1 MVARGFGAAAVLLAL
16 VLTLFLIARA
26 LGGKAPGELSDR
38 QRRRALEASKRDLD
52 RFTIRA
58 NRAAPLDEFEP
69 PASLEKVTA

>member
-38 QRRRALEASKRDLD
+38 QRRRALDASTRDEA
-52 RFTIRA
+52 RFIARA
-58 NRAAPLDEFEP
+58 NRAAATALPEP
-69 PASLEKVTA
+69 PASLDKVTA